1 MRQNRNR
8 KMKSRRRGGQGE
20 SRKQWDT
27 WIGTN
32 LLQMCSRFCNSSAT
46 TGQMREG
53 IITPAGL
60 QTCNIV
66 NEEETYY
73 SQGDSPTIA
82 SDSSAER
89 PTPRPSYCSNKNER
103 RNSAPYSESEY
114 ADGARSPAPGE
125 FEAFRLRRTS
135 IKSNA

>member
-1 MRQNRNR
+1 MLVG
-8 KMKSRRRGGQGE
+8 S
-20 SRKQWDT
+20 
-27 WIGTN
+27 
-32 LLQMCSRFCNSSAT
+32 
-46 TGQMREG
+46 
-53 IITPAGL
+53 
-60 QTCNIV
+60 QTCDIV
-66 NEEETYY
+66 NEEETYCK
-73 SQGDSPTIA
+73 QGDSPTIG

-89 PTPRPSYCSNKNER
+89 PTPRPSYCSNKIER